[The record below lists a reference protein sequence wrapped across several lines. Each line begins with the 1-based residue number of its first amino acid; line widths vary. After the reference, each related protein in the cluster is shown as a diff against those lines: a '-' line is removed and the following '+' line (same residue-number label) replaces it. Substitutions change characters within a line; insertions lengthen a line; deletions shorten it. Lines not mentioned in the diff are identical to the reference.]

1 MTKPTDKNAD
11 KNETTGSEASGLS
24 ENSKGRKAAAA
35 PGVIASTDIGQ
46 GKPAQ
51 AGQPG
56 ELRPI
61 ESELLGDGTDG
72 RPAAA
77 KKAETDGQAPN
88 EPAPKPADKTRAP
101 AQPKQ
106 PEPASKPAAAPVNA
120 PVKKTGFWPVVLGGV
135 VAAGLGAGAT
145 IWALPH
151 LPQGWLPPQAP
162 AQPAPPPDQQPVID
176 AAVAAAREAVANQ
189 PGAPA
194 ALPDDL
200 AARLDALEQAP
211 DIRAEL
217 EALRKQLEEQQ
228 AQIADLPAAADAG
241 EATDRIEAAAAEAEA
256 RLQAAREEAEALQQ
270 AAAETTR
277 RAEAVAAIA
286 SLQAALDRGVSADEA
301 KSTLEGA
308 GIDAPEALQ
317 QDVPSLGELQDAF
330 PEAARAALRA
340 DLSSSSASGEG
351 NLLTNFLRAQ
361 TGARSVAPRD
371 GDDTDAILSRAEN
384 TLNGGDVAATVGEL
398 DALPQPAADAS
409 AMADWLAR
417 AKTYSE
423 AQSALSDLS
432 STQD

>member
-11 KNETTGSEASGLS
+11 KNEATGKAETGR
-24 ENSKGRKAAAA
+24 GRKAAAA

-61 ESELLGDGTDG
+61 ESQLLGDGTDG

-77 KKAETDGQAPN
+77 KKAEPKPEAAAAQ
-88 EPAPKPADKTRAP
+88 PAPKPASQPAP
-101 AQPKQ
+101 A
-106 PEPASKPAAAPVNA
+106 AA

-145 IWALPH
+145 ILALPH
-151 LPQGWLPPQAP
+151 LPAGMLPPGPDA
-162 AQPAPPPDQQPVID
+162 AQPAPAEFDSQAVID
-176 AAVAAAREAVANQ
+176 EAVAAAREAVANM
-189 PGAPA
+189 PAAPA
-194 ALPDDL
+194 SLPDDL
-200 AARLDALEQAP
+200 AARLDALEQSP
-211 DIRAEL
+211 DLAAEL
-217 EALRKQLEEQQ
+217 AALRQELEDQK
-228 AQIADLPAAADAG
+228 AQIAAIPSQSASSD
-241 EATDRIEAAAAEAEA
+241 ATDRIEAAAAEAEA
-256 RLQAAREEAEALQQ
+256 RLQAARDEAEALQQ

-277 RAEAVAAIA
+277 RAEAVAAVA
-286 SLQAALDRGVSADEA
+286 SLQAALDRGVTADEA

-308 GIDAPEALQ
+308 GIDAPDAFS
-317 QDVPSLGELQDAF
+317 QDIPSLGDLQDAF

-351 NLLTNFLRAQ
+351 NVLTNFLRAQ
-361 TGARSVAPRD
+361 TGARSVAPRE
-371 GDDTDAILSRAEN
+371 GDDTDAILSRAEA
-384 TLNGGDVAATVGEL
+384 TLNGGDVAATVAEL
-398 DALPQPAADAS
+398 EALPQPAAEAP
-409 AMADWLAR
+409 AMADWLTR
-417 AKTYSE
+417 AKTHSE